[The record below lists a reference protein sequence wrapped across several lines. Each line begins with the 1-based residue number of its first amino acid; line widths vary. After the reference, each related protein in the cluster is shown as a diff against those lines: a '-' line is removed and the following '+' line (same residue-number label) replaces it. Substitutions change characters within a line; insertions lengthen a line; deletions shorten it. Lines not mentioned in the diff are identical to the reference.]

1 MNPESSPNQTSDQ
14 NPDLRLVT
22 DENPLK
28 PRRWFPHKALS
39 VYMVI
44 VWLLLNNSI
53 SPGHIV
59 LGAFLGWLIPWV
71 TQAFWPEVLHIRK
84 PLLVLKMAAIIF
96 YDIIIANL
104 VLAVRILGPV
114 NNLQPAF
121 VKVPLDIDHDFTIAL
136 LASII
141 SLTPGTVSAD
151 VNKEGGYLLLHC
163 LHVADP
169 EAEIRLVK
177 DRYEAPLKEIFEC

>member
-1 MNPESSPNQTSDQ
+1 MK
-14 NPDLRLVT
+14 PDTNTNLDPAVNTNR
-22 DENPLK
+22 LK
-28 PRRWFPHKALS
+28 PRHWFPHKMLS

-53 SPGHIV
+53 APGQV
-59 LGAFLGWLIPWV
+59 LLGAFLAWLIPWL

-84 PLLVLKMAAIIF
+84 PLLVMKMGVIIF

-104 VLAVRILGPV
+104 ILAVRILGPV
-114 NNLQPAF
+114 DKLQPAF

-151 VNKEGGYLLLHC
+151 VSKDGRYLLLHC
-163 LHVADP
+163 LHVTDV
-169 EAEIRLVK
+169 EVEIRLVK
-177 DRYEAPLKEIFEC
+177 ERYETPLKEIFEC

>member
-1 MNPESSPNQTSDQ
+1 M
-14 NPDLRLVT
+14 NPDLNQTPAPVSTTASTTTL
-22 DENPLK
+22 DELK
-28 PRRWFPHKALS
+28 PRRWFPHKMLS

-53 SPGHIV
+53 APGQIL
-59 LGAFLGWLIPWV
+59 LGAFLAWLIPWA
-71 TQAFWPEVLHIRK
+71 TQAFWPEALHIRK
-84 PLLVLKMAAIIF
+84 PLLVIKMGAIIF

-104 VLAVRILGPV
+104 NLAVRILGPV
-114 NNLQPAF
+114 DKLQPAF

-151 VNKEGGYLLLHC
+151 LSKDGRYLLLHC
-163 LHVADP
+163 LHVIDVD
-169 EAEIRLVK
+169 AEIRLVK
-177 DRYEAPLKEIFEC
+177 QRYEAPLKEIFEC